1 MTWWSKRSDKLDA
14 EIRQHL
20 EFETQLGIEAGLS
33 PEEARY
39 AAMRKFGNVSLA
51 KEESREVWGLL
62 WMERLWQDV
71 RYALRGFWHNPGF
84 TLVALLSLALG
95 IGACTSFFSVIYG
108 VLIAPYPYAHPD
120 KIWAPA
126 VTATGEAVEGWHR
139 YSKRELREIEKLPAF
154 EQAMAT
160 GFERVLLKRP
170 AGPES
175 FVGILLT
182 GNAFDFIG
190 VKPLLGRTIEPFD
203 VKADGQTEPVVVLS
217 YLAWRRLFSGNA
229 DAIGQKLIIN
239 DQPRTIIGVMPA
251 RFGWWTQEGIWMPM
265 PMDIKDETPVN
276 VIMRLRDGVTP
287 AAAEQQLQSLNL
299 QLAQAKPQTF
309 PRHGFHTTLLNYMD
323 ITQAS
328 GEMTQSLRLL
338 FVAVGL
344 LLLIACVNVANLQ
357 LARTTSRVREI
368 AVRLSIGAGR
378 RRLVRQ
384 LLTESL
390 ALSLVGGGLGILFAL
405 AATRVIT
412 LLLPGDSIPGEA
424 RIEVNGPVLL
434 FSLAISLATG
444 ILFGLAPALR
454 CSRPNLVDTLK
465 DGGKGSSGSVSG
477 KHLRRG
483 LVMAEVALSV
493 ILLAAASLAIRSFS
507 QLMAIDPGFRT
518 DHTLMVQV
526 PLPPKQY
533 KTVEQRNEFAR
544 NLLDSVSGA
553 PGVQSVALGN
563 GGMPF
568 GGYPSAY
575 TIPGQLPRPD
585 NRIAIGLVSSAYLRT
600 LGIALKLGR
609 SLTPEEVNSGAHL
622 ALVNET
628 AAKLWNGRSPIGGTL
643 KLDSLVDGSDPQ
655 VLLMPGASS
664 NVTVIGVVAD
674 TRNAGLREVTQA
686 AAFVP
691 YTLVAPPTRML
702 AVRTSDDP
710 MLILNTLR
718 RRVRLLD
725 SELPLS
731 QPITLR
737 EILGYETAAPKF
749 VMALF
754 SCFAALGL
762 MLAAAGI
769 YSVISYDVSQRVHE
783 IGVRVALGA
792 TRFDVVASV
801 LRSSLKVVALGMLI
815 GLGGSLGAVRLI
827 RSQIFSNAPFDVL
840 SMLAIC
846 LLLSVVALFAAL
858 VPARRAGKLDP
869 LTAMR
874 YEA

>member
-1 MTWWSKRSDKLDA
+1 MKWWSKRSDKLDA

-20 EFETQLGIEAGLS
+20 EFETQSGIEAGLS
-33 PEEARY
+33 PEEAHY

-51 KEESREVWGLL
+51 EEESREVWGSL
-62 WMERLWQDV
+62 WIERLWQDI
-71 RYALRGFWHNPGF
+71 RYALRGFWHNPAF
-84 TLVALLSLALG
+84 TLVALMSLALG

-108 VLIAPYPYAHPD
+108 VLIAPYPYAQPD

-126 VTATGEAVEGWHR
+126 VVATGDAVQGWHT
-139 YSKRELREIEKLPAF
+139 YSKRELLEIQKLAAF
-154 EQAMAT
+154 EQVMAT
-160 GFERVLLKRP
+160 GFERVLLKGS

-175 FVGILLT
+175 SIAILVT
-182 GNAFDFIG
+182 GNGFNFIG

-203 VKADGQTEPVVVLS
+203 VKANGESEPVVVLS
-217 YLAWRRLFSGNA
+217 YRAWQRLFNGNP
-229 DAIGQKLIIN
+229 DAIGQKLIMN
-239 DQPRTIIGVMPA
+239 DQPHTIIGVMPS
-251 RFGWWTQEGIWMPM
+251 RFGWWTQDGMWMPM
-265 PMDIKDETPVN
+265 PMDIRDETPVN
-276 VIMRLRDGVTP
+276 VIMRLRPGVTP
-287 AAAEQQLQSLNL
+287 TAAEQQLQALNL
-299 QLAQAKPQTF
+299 QLTQAKPQNF
-309 PRHGFHTTLLNYMD
+309 PERGFHTTLLNYMD
-323 ITQAS
+323 ITAAS

-378 RRLVRQ
+378 KRLVSQ

-390 ALSLVGGGLGILFAL
+390 ALSLVGGIFGLLFAL

-424 RIEVNGPVLL
+424 RIEVNGYVLV

-454 CSRPNLVDTLK
+454 CSRPNLVETLK
-465 DGGKGSSGSVSG
+465 DGGKGASGGVSG
-477 KHLRRG
+477 KNLRRS
-483 LVMAEVALSV
+483 LVIAEVTLSV
-493 ILLAAASLAIRSFS
+493 ILLTAASLAIRSFS
-507 QLMAIDPGFRT
+507 QLIAIDPGFRP

-533 KTVEQRNEFAR
+533 KTIEQRNQFAR
-544 NLLDSVSGA
+544 NLLESVAAA
-553 PGVQSVALGN
+553 PGVRSVALGN

-568 GGYPSAY
+568 GGYPSSY
-575 TIPGQLPRPD
+575 TIQGQLPVAER
-585 NRIAIGLVSSAYLRT
+585 RIAIGLVSSGYLST
-600 LGIALKLGR
+600 LGIALKAGR
-609 SLTPEEVNSGAHL
+609 ALTPAEVYTGAHV

-628 AAKLWNGRSPIGGTL
+628 AAKLWNGRSPIGEIL
-643 KLDSLVDGSDPQ
+643 KLDKLADASERQ
-655 VLLMPGASS
+655 VLLPAAVSS
-664 NVTVIGVVAD
+664 NVTVIGVIAD
-674 TRNAGLREVTQA
+674 TRNAGLRDVTQP

-702 AVRTSDDP
+702 AVRTFDDP
-710 MLILNTLR
+710 LLILNTLR
-718 RRVRLLD
+718 SRVRLLD

-731 QPITLR
+731 EPLTLR
-737 EILGYETAAPKF
+737 EMLGYETVAPRF

-762 MLAAAGI
+762 LLAAAGI
-769 YSVISYDVSQRVHE
+769 YSVISYDVSRRVHE

-792 TRFDVVASV
+792 TRFDVVISV
-801 LRSSLKVVALGMLI
+801 LRASLKVVLVGIVI
-815 GLGGSLGAVRLI
+815 GLGGSFGAVRFI
-827 RSQIFSNAPFDVL
+827 RGQIFTNAPFDFPSIL
-840 SMLAIC
+840 TICC
-846 LLLSVVALFAAL
+846 LLSAVALLAAL
-858 VPARRAGKLDP
+858 VPALRAGKLDP